1 MTTAPAASTG
11 GGGSSAGRVLQLLG
25 PSAGGIRRHVAAL
38 TQGLPEQAWSSELA
52 GPAGVMEGLSSQDHV
67 VPVSMS
73 PSTLRRARRALAAI
87 AQDVDVVHAHG
98 LKAGWLA
105 STVRAARP
113 LVVTVHNLV
122 LDEAAGR
129 SAAALRFLEGR
140 LPRRVDAV
148 IAVSPAI
155 AERFA
160 GLPGADRV
168 RVVRPV
174 GPPPVPQRT
183 PDQVRADLGV
193 PAGAPLVVCVARLHP
208 QKDLPTLFRATAE
221 LRSALPDLTVA
232 VVGEG
237 PDEAA
242 LRALVDELGLDG
254 TVRLVGPRPQAADE
268 IAAADA
274 VVVSSLW
281 ESGPLVVAE
290 ALELGRPVV
299 STPVGFVPDLIDD
312 GTSGRLV
319 PVGDPTALAKAL
331 GEVLAEP
338 EAAAAL
344 GAAGQQSVRQR
355 LGAQRLVAEVAA
367 VYDEVRRR

>member
-1 MTTAPAASTG
+1 VVEAIGSKPG
-11 GGGSSAGRVLQLLG
+11 GRALQLLG
-25 PSAGGIRRHVAAL
+25 PSAGGIKRHVAAL
-38 TQGLPEQAWSSELA
+38 AGGLAEAGWSSHVA
-52 GPAGVMEGLSSQDHV
+52 GPAGVMSGLGPQDHV
-67 VPVSMS
+67 VPVAMS
-73 PSTLRRARRALAAI
+73 PGAVLRGRRALAEVVR
-87 AQDVDVVHAHG
+87 DVDVVHAHG

-105 STVRAARP
+105 STVKAARP

-129 SAAALRFLEGR
+129 SAAVLRFLEAR
-140 LPRRVDAV
+140 LPRRADAV
-148 IAVSPAI
+148 IAVSPEI

-174 GPPPVPQRT
+174 GPPPVPQRA
-183 PDQVRADLGV
+183 PDQVRADLDV
-193 PAGAPLVVCVARLHP
+193 PPDAPLVVCVARLHP
-208 QKDLPTLFRATAE
+208 QKDLPTLFRAAAE
-221 LRSALPDLTVA
+221 LRSTRPELVVV

-242 LRALVDELGLDG
+242 LQGLIGELDLDG
-254 TVRLVGPRPQAADE
+254 TVRLIGPRPQAADE

-274 VVVSSLW
+274 LVVSSLW

-299 STPVGFVPDLIDD
+299 STPVGFVPELIED

-319 PVGDPTALAKAL
+319 PVGDAVALAKAL
-331 GEVLAEP
+331 GEVLADP
-338 EAAAAL
+338 AAAAAM
-344 GAAGQQSVRQR
+344 GAAGQQAVRR
-355 LGAQRLVAEVAA
+355 ELGAQRLAAEVAA
-367 VYDEVRRR
+367 VYDEVRAR